1 MGEKVAIIGVP
12 LNTPPREVNG
22 HLVAGGPYADPDDY
36 TYPASLQDTLESKF
50 DYQLHPEVDPPS
62 VDDPTTPEI
71 VDDLEGMIHQRFDVA
86 TWLKERESP
95 NLLNLTLFYINHLQ
109 HKAWDDDAVKQLWMT
124 VDQRLSELIDD
135 GDDVIIHSDHGLAK
149 TERVFYLNGWLRR
162 EGYLQLRN
170 ETQGNPAAASKVSDR
185 DSGLDWTDV
194 VTYTWETGRS
204 TAQRLGVEELLSN
217 LIPDRIQRSI
227 PNGESGGRIIDA
239 SSFEQRINFET
250 SDAVALPHGLIYV
263 LTENDD
269 CRDELMTALAA
280 VSDDQTGTSV
290 FTSIESADDVYSEP
304 VPRDAPDLIA
314 QWTSGFEIKDLNA
327 DEESRVFGPPQKFRA
342 DNRPDG
348 TLIAAGPQIATDVVT
363 NPRLIDLAPTLLHL
377 HGSAIPD
384 DLDGVV
390 LDELYA
396 PESKAATSTPETI
409 PGEEISGDRSTSESV
424 EGRLQDLGYLE

>member
-1 MGEKVAIIGVP
+1 M
-12 LNTPPREVNG
+12 R
-22 HLVAGGPYADPDDY
+22 
-36 TYPASLQDTLESKF
+36 
-50 DYQLHPEVDPPS
+50 
-62 VDDPTTPEI
+62 
-71 VDDLEGMIHQRFDVA
+71 
-86 TWLKERESP
+86 LKE
-95 NLLNLTLFYINHLQ
+95 T
-109 HKAWDDDAVKQLWMT
+109 
-124 VDQRLSELIDD
+124 
-135 GDDVIIHSDHGLAK
+135 
-149 TERVFYLNGWLRR
+149 
-162 EGYLQLRN
+162 
-170 ETQGNPAAASKVSDR
+170 PAAASKVSDR

-363 NPRLIDLAPTLLHL
+363 NPRLIDLAPTFYISMGRPFQTTLMEWSLTNSMRQRVRRRHPPPRL
-377 HGSAIPD
+377 SQARRLVETDRPLKRRG
-384 DLDGVV
+384 
-390 LDELYA
+390 
-396 PESKAATSTPETI
+396 TP
-409 PGEEISGDRSTSESV
+409 SGP
-424 EGRLQDLGYLE
+424 RLS